1 MVVLGA
7 LLVLVGLLWVG
18 QGTGLIA
25 WPARSFM
32 IDERPWAARGAV
44 VAVIGAALLWAG
56 RRKRNDRH
64 ASGS

>member
-1 MVVLGA
+1 MRLIMVVLGA
-7 LLVLVGLLWVG
+7 LLLVVGLLWVG

-44 VAVIGAALLWAG
+44 VALIGFGLLWAG
-56 RRKRNDRH
+56 RRRGR
-64 ASGS
+64 